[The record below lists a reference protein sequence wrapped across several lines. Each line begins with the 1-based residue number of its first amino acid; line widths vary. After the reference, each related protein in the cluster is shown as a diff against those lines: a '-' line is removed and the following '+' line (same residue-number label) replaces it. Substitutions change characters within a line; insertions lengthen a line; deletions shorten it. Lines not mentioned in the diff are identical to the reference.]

1 MIFTGIQDTSLRL
14 LLQFATYVY
23 AVQLNVSRLLLLTFY
38 LFIHFLKLRSLAMY
52 KKKKKLQLQTT
63 VTMYHALLKMARA
76 SPIRETQ
83 TRANIRPKS
92 PSKDVNISTE
102 RSRSISKQ
110 SFLNRIFPL
119 REESDWRGIKV
130 EKYGSREGGF

>member
-1 MIFTGIQDTSLRL
+1 
-14 LLQFATYVY
+14 
-23 AVQLNVSRLLLLTFY
+23 
-38 LFIHFLKLRSLAMY
+38 MY
-52 KKKKKLQLQTT
+52 KKKKKLQQLQTT
-63 VTMYHALLKMARA
+63 VTTYHALLKMARTF
-76 SPIRETQ
+76 PIRETQ
-83 TRANIRPKS
+83 TRANIRLKS